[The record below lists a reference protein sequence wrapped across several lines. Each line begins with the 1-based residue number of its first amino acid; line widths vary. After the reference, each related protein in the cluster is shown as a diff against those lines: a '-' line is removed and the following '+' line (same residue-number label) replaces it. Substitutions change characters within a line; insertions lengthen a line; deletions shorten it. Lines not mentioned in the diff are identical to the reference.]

1 MCCYNFHLFFW
12 WSNKIP
18 QQNFNEPEMVT
29 GDSVRLYCS
38 YSSTD
43 NFVSTNSCFWLV
55 KILLRKFNTWSK
67 KKKKENDKKTNFMMR
82 NIRKCE
88 WKHKIAFFKLSWP
101 HWPVMQ
107 HIYNSR
113 EMEKIEMIWNCRC
126 CQQVISP
133 RIMHF
138 LLDFVQ
144 YLLFE
149 YEQSRVRM
157 WVDRLF

>member
-1 MCCYNFHLFFW
+1 MIVYVYIVHTVPLTISYQQTLVSDWLKFCCENL
-12 WSNKIP
+12 
-18 QQNFNEPEMVT
+18 
-29 GDSVRLYCS
+29 
-38 YSSTD
+38 
-43 NFVSTNSCFWLV
+43 
-55 KILLRKFNTWSK
+55 ILGQK
-67 KKKKENDKKTNFMMR
+67 KKKQNDKKTNFMMR

-149 YEQSRVRM
+149 YEQSRIRM